1 LIEGNPATDGWVHV
15 RVLPI
20 AGEAVLIAEGEH
32 RVMVVADLHLGIEYE
47 LWLGGANLPSQTGRL
62 LDRILGVIEA
72 HDPER
77 LVVLGDLKHNVPRTS
92 WQERVEVPEFI
103 SKLSK
108 VVKVVL
114 VPGNHDTGL
123 RDLAPGAEVC
133 EPEGVVIDGVGYF
146 HGHTFPSQEVLSSG
160 ILITAHLHPSVR
172 LVDPLGAS
180 RSERVWARSSP
191 RGYESEIIIM
201 PAFNPLCGSL
211 PLNEMDEKKGPLMKL
226 VDLNRSKIYLLDGTY
241 LGRLEEII
249 SAQRRKKR

>member
-1 LIEGNPATDGWVHV
+1 M
-15 RVLPI
+15 RFLPV
-20 AGEAVLIAEGEH
+20 AGEAVLIVEDKH
-32 RVMVVADLHLGIEYE
+32 RVMVVADVHLGIEYE
-47 LWLGGANLPSQTGRL
+47 LWLGGANVPSQTGKI
-62 LDRILGVIEA
+62 LDRLRGVIEA

-103 SKLSK
+103 SKLSGI
-108 VVKVVL
+108 VDLIL

-133 EPEGVVIDGVGYF
+133 EPEGVVIDGIGYF
-146 HGHTFPSQEVLSSG
+146 HGHTFPSPEVLSSR

-180 RSERVWARSSP
+180 RSERVWVRASS
-191 RGYESEIIIM
+191 RYENEIVVV

-211 PLNEMDEKKGPLMKL
+211 PLNEMDEEKGPLMKL
-226 VDLNRSKIYLLDGTY
+226 VDLSRSRIYLLDGTY

-249 SAQRRKKR
+249 AAQKRKKR